1 MFSLRRVKIRIFT
14 LIEHLMREC
23 CKSGISVRQQGW
35 AGRCQSPDPASSFFP
50 LLNCSNVQL
59 FKCFPA
65 PSSFRVSCS
74 RFLLRR
80 GKTRVFTLIE
90 LLIVIAIIA
99 ILAGMLLPALN
110 MAREK
115 GRAINCVSNLKQ
127 NGFALLSY
135 VDDNNGSFMWF
146 RGDAQADSGNTST
159 LIWNRRLVKNNYL
172 KVGFPAAAI
181 LRCQSGFQRFDTLY
195 RGAVAD
201 SDDLFSYESK
211 ITYGIAGALVGY
223 TTHGDYVTPARVT
236 RIRRPS
242 AAAMLFESYRGL
254 GTGYSRGQA
263 SNRYVGAGDFDSDGM
278 FPKIAHIL
286 HSGRFNVTFADGHAE
301 PVQYHDFFSA
311 SNRVKTFQYQAN

>member
-1 MFSLRRVKIRIFT
+1 M
-14 LIEHLMREC
+14 
-23 CKSGISVRQQGW
+23 
-35 AGRCQSPDPASSFFP
+35 
-50 LLNCSNVQL
+50 
-59 FKCFPA
+59 
-65 PSSFRVSCS
+65 
-74 RFLLRR
+74 
-80 GKTRVFTLIE
+80 
-90 LLIVIAIIA
+90 IAIIA